1 MKQGFARLTKRA
13 AGLALVMIAVTIVGC
28 HDDDNAPVTPEPKV
42 IDIKYLSVEVTS
54 PIEAKNITMLTF
66 NGDDLKTYSYVP
78 HLTGTRRI
86 SCSTSTFLDAD
97 DAITTQDANS
107 FTVAT
112 DADVI
117 FDVVDLND
125 NIVRFTPV
133 TTGANTKVIH
143 NTGAALTGDALT
155 AYMKEV
161 SNQVNRMPNF
171 VFEIYE

>member
-1 MKQGFARLTKRA
+1 MKQGFARLMKRA
-13 AGLALVMIAVTIVGC
+13 AGMGMVMVAITVVGC
-28 HDDDNAPVTPEPKV
+28 HDDDDAPVTPEPKV

-54 PIEAKNITMLTF
+54 PIETKNITVLTF
-66 NGDDLKTYSYVP
+66 NGDDLKTYTYVP

-97 DAITTQDANS
+97 DALVTQDANS
-107 FTVAT
+107 VTVGT

-133 TTGANTKVIH
+133 TTGANTRLIH
-143 NTGAALTGDALT
+143 NAGATLTGDALT
-155 AYMKEV
+155 GYLKEV
-161 SNQVNRMPNF
+161 TSQVNRMPNF